1 MPHHNPLEAGYF
13 LWILLRGFSECFL
26 LVHSPVLPNWDFL
39 PLTQMNLIACPRAAA
54 LLGLGC
60 PRAICDIL
68 SIRGFSSV
76 SLRFQVCLT
85 YFAVGSSTKIA
96 LWLHNKGAFKICLFW
111 FGTSKHAKSCV
122 LCNVDFD
129 SANNVVIKSGSW
141 WFLEWL
147 NHHQICLDK

>member
-1 MPHHNPLEAGYF
+1 MPHHNPVEAGYS

-39 PLTQMNLIACPRAAA
+39 PLTQMNLTAWPRAAA
-54 LLGLGC
+54 LLGPGC

-68 SIRGFSSV
+68 SIHGFSSV

-85 YFAVGSSTKIA
+85 YFAVGSSSKIA
-96 LWLHNKGAFKICLFW
+96 LWLHSKGAFKICLFR
-111 FGTSKHAKSCV
+111 FGTSKHAKSYV
-122 LCNVDFD
+122 LCNIDFD
-129 SANNVVIKSGSW
+129 CANNAIKSGSW
-141 WFLEWL
+141 RFLERL